1 MSEHP
6 NLGVGASEAE
16 WLASPPD
23 PEPPQRRSVWAGWIA
38 FASLLMI
45 MMGSFNAIEGLAGI
59 LVNDFYVAAP
69 ADVLVFD
76 LTTWGWLHL
85 VIGVLVALTGLALLT
100 GSAWAR
106 VVTVMLAIFNAI
118 TQVAFAAVYPVWSVI
133 VIGLC
138 VTVIWAVVVHGGDLT
153 DDR

>member
-6 NLGVGASEAE
+6 NLGVGDPAGE
-16 WLASPPD
+16 WLGGPPD
-23 PEPPQRRSVWAGWIA
+23 VRVRRNVWAGWIA

-45 MMGSFNAIEGLAGI
+45 MMGSFNAIEGLAGV
-59 LVNDFYVAAP
+59 LVDDFYVAAP

-85 VIGVLVALTGLALLT
+85 VIGVLVALTGAALLT
-100 GSAWAR
+100 GAVWAR
-106 VVTVMLAIFNAI
+106 VVTVVLAILNAI
-118 TQVAFAAVYPVWSVI
+118 AQLAFAAVYPVWSLI

-138 VTVIWAVVVHGGDLT
+138 VTVIWAVVVHG
-153 DDR
+153 DDVAG